1 MSESTTQI
9 DPNQLKAY
17 SFLLFSKLDGA
28 VTSAMVHLGH
38 ELGLYGCL
46 ATAREPLTTD
56 DLARAAGL
64 HERWVREW
72 AHNQV
77 AAKLIAWTDGD
88 EGGRY
93 SLSPEAAAVLADP
106 NHPAFG
112 MGMFARLPDTM
123 AQMRHLPDSFRT
135 GLGYD
140 YDSHGPNGA
149 AGIEASFAPWYKNF
163 LVPVALPAL
172 DGVVEKLEAGARVA
186 DIGCGGGLA
195 VALMAAR
202 FPNSQFHGFD
212 ISEYALA
219 RARTRQDDL
228 GLVNAQFFDPRE
240 RPITA
245 DASYDLITTF
255 DCIHDMT
262 HPHLM
267 LQTIRQAIK
276 PDGTWLLVDIKG
288 RETFAEN
295 VAKNPMAALMYGIS
309 VMSCMSSG
317 MSEPG
322 GEGFGTLGLPAS
334 KAESMAREAGFS
346 QFQKLAIEHSTNSF
360 FEIRV

>member
-1 MSESTTQI
+1 MPDSMQI

-38 ELGLYGCL
+38 ELGLYRCL
-46 ATAREPLTTD
+46 ATAATPMTSDE
-56 DLARAAGL
+56 LAREAGL

-77 AAKLIAWTDGD
+77 AAKLVAWADGD
-88 EGGRY
+88 NGGRY
-93 SLSPEAAAVLADP
+93 WLSPEAAAVLADP

-112 MGMFARLPDTM
+112 MGMFARLPETM
-123 AQMRHLPDSFRT
+123 AHMRHLPDSFRS
-135 GLGYD
+135 GIGYD

-163 LVPVALPAL
+163 LVPAALPAL
-172 DGVVEKLEAGARVA
+172 DGVVEKLEAGAVVA

-202 FPNSQFHGFD
+202 FPNSTFHGFD
-212 ISEYALA
+212 ISEHALA
-219 RARTRQDDL
+219 RARARQDDL
-228 GLVNAQFFDPRE
+228 GLVNVSFLDPRHE
-240 RPITA
+240 PIPTA
-245 DASYDLITTF
+245 ATYDLVTTF

-262 HPHLM
+262 HPHDM
-267 LQTIRQAIK
+267 LVTIRRALK
-276 PDGTWLLVDIKG
+276 NDGTWLLVDIKG

-322 GEGFGTLGLPAS
+322 GEGLGTLGLPAS
-334 KAESMAREAGFS
+334 KAEAMARDAGFG
-346 QFQKLAIEHSTNSF
+346 QFRKLPIDHSTNSF
-360 FEIRV
+360 FEVKV

>member
-1 MSESTTQI
+1 MPDSTMQI
-9 DPNQLKAY
+9 DPNHLKAY
-17 SFLLFSKLDGA
+17 SFLLFSKLEGA

-46 ATAREPLTTD
+46 AAASAPMTTD
-56 DLARAAGL
+56 ELARASGL

-77 AAKLIAWTDGD
+77 AARLIAWSDSDAG
-88 EGGRY
+88 
-93 SLSPEAAAVLADP
+93 SHFWLSPEASAILADP

-112 MGMFARLPDTM
+112 MGMFARLPETM
-123 AQMRHLPDSFRT
+123 AHMRHLPDSFRT

-172 DGVVEKLEAGARVA
+172 DGVVAKLEAGARVA

-195 VALMAAR
+195 VVLMAAR
-202 FPNSQFHGFD
+202 FPNSTFDGFD

-219 RARTRQDDL
+219 RARARQADL
-228 GLVNAQFFDPRE
+228 GLANASFFDPRE
-240 RPITA
+240 HRIPDRAT
-245 DASYDLITTF
+245 YDLITTF

-262 HPHLM
+262 RPHEM
-267 LQTIRQAIK
+267 LQTIRHAMND
-276 PDGTWLLVDIKG
+276 DGTWLLVDIKG
-288 RETFAEN
+288 RDTFAEN

-317 MSEPG
+317 MSEPD

-334 KAESMAREAGFS
+334 KAESMARAVGFGR
-346 QFQKLAIEHSTNSF
+346 FRKLAIEHSTNSF